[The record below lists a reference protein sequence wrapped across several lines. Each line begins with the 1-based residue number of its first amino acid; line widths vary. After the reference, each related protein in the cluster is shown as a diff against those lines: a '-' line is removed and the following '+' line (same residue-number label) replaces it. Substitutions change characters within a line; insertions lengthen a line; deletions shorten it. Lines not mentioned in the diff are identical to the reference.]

1 MSGEIQIWGQGRTG
15 GVVLFSPPVALKDR
29 CVSAAHTLS
38 GFRPNWS
45 DPTARLRLARRSRK
59 YRTLAASQWT
69 SRASRCW
76 DLRHSDQMM
85 PCAGSRRQPR
95 KIKPLK
101 IKVSA
106 ATVFFLL
113 FFSYKALVPIQI
125 CFKTNKQTTTT
136 KKHNTQHRK
145 QYKTIPLNKIQT
157 NKDGEDLTSTGK
169 KTDLQVVFLT

>member
-1 MSGEIQIWGQGRTG
+1 
-15 GVVLFSPPVALKDR
+15 
-29 CVSAAHTLS
+29 
-38 GFRPNWS
+38 
-45 DPTARLRLARRSRK
+45 
-59 YRTLAASQWT
+59 
-69 SRASRCW
+69 
-76 DLRHSDQMM
+76 MM